1 MKRKPKKWF
10 IYTRLAL
17 VFMVIFSF
25 GATTK
30 AVSSVLL
37 SSDNSNDDKKLSQA
51 VIIENKEELYV
62 EENPVLNKYLSVP
75 EKGFVVT
82 NTNQKYTIPEDQYNF
97 FLSVVASE
105 SHTDP
110 NDILAVMSVIL
121 NRADSSGVSPVDVVT
136 RPGQFS
142 GYLDGYYLRYL
153 DENGKLIDSVSIVE
167 DVVSD
172 ALNGVRNN
180 NYYGFR
186 SWWVESYSDNYISWG
201 GNRFN

>member
-10 IYTRLAL
+10 IYSRLIA
-17 VFMVIFSF
+17 VFVVIFSF
-25 GATTK
+25 GTTTR
-30 AVSSVLL
+30 AVSTSLFT
-37 SSDNSNDDKKLSQA
+37 SSNSNDDKKLSQA
-51 VIIENKEELYV
+51 VILENKEELYV
-62 EENPVLNKYLSVP
+62 EENPVLTKYLSVP

-82 NTNQKYTIPEDQYNF
+82 NTNQKYTIPEEQYDF

-105 SHTDP
+105 SHTNPD
-110 NDILAVMSVIL
+110 DILAVMSVIL
-121 NRADSSGVSPVDVVT
+121 NRADAGGVSPVDVVT

-142 GYLDGYYLRYL
+142 GYLDGHYLKYL
-153 DENGKLIDSVSIVE
+153 DENGKLLSSVSIVE
-167 DVVSD
+167 DVVTD

-186 SWWVESYSDNYISWG
+186 SWWVESYSDNYIAWG

>member
-10 IYTRLAL
+10 IYSRLIA
-17 VFMVIFSF
+17 VFVVIFSF
-25 GATTK
+25 GTTTR
-30 AVSSVLL
+30 AVSTSLFT
-37 SSDNSNDDKKLSQA
+37 SSNSNDDKKLSQA
-51 VIIENKEELYV
+51 VILENKEELYV
-62 EENPVLNKYLSVP
+62 EENPVLTKYLSVP

-82 NTNQKYTIPEDQYNF
+82 NTNQKYTIPEEQYDF

-105 SHTDP
+105 SHTNPD
-110 NDILAVMSVIL
+110 DSLAVMSVIL
-121 NRADSSGVSPVDVVT
+121 NRADAGGVSPVDVVT

-142 GYLDGYYLRYL
+142 GYLDGHYLKYL
-153 DENGKLIDSVSIVE
+153 DENGKLLSSVSIVE
-167 DVVSD
+167 DVVTD

-186 SWWVESYSDNYISWG
+186 SWWVESYSDNYIAWG